1 MARTATGIDI
11 GSATAKLLRGEV
23 KGNSFVVTGFALAA
37 NPDGTLESGWH
48 ALEPGFKPTACRIG
62 LTGRDVNARY
72 TRVPRVPDWQL
83 RKLMKFEAAE
93 IGGQSESTVASDFN
107 VLPEIPEIEGE
118 DVVVLCMARE
128 ALLDTHMNGLA
139 GLKGKL
145 DAFTPNAIAL
155 YNAFLRYGVVMEDTV
170 LVANIG
176 RENIDV
182 ILVRGTDLLFA
193 RNLSG
198 GSKLFDDTLAQRFG
212 ISEARAAEFKE
223 QKGSLTA
230 RTGAG
235 DPNVEKATHAMMAP
249 AGQLLSLLQS
259 TVVFCKSQIKLSTLK
274 LDRVFLCGGGAALDG
289 LSAYLSSGLGVPCEL
304 FDPFVVV
311 DVSKLDAESA
321 ELLEEHRLEAVV
333 ALGLATSASDPDAY
347 TIEILPE
354 SVRKRRDF
362 VQGKLFLVASAVLA
376 ALYLGLYAWKQSR
389 NLGVARAEAQSLEAR
404 FRKAKSND
412 QQTEALL
419 AENEALAAFA
429 VELHELAGSGEQLA
443 RTFAAVEQHLPPD
456 FWFDQMTTSWGKDED
471 LGVPVGE
478 ELPIL
483 RLRGRA
489 REGTDAPSE
498 LFEEFVGSLRRS
510 LPEGRIKERMN
521 DTQSLF
527 TIDLT
532 MVAPPAPPAPPE
544 EGAEDGEGDEAV
556 GAAGSAESAG
566 EEG

>member
-11 GSATAKLLRGEV
+11 GSSTAKLLRGEV
-23 KGNSFVVTGFALAA
+23 KGNSFLVTGFALAA
-37 NPDGTLESGWH
+37 NPDGTLEGGWQ
-48 ALEPGFKPTACRIG
+48 ALEPGFKPSVCRIG

-93 IGGQSESTVASDFN
+93 IGGQGESTVASDFN

-128 ALLDTHMNGLA
+128 SLLETHMDGLEA
-139 GLKGKL
+139 LGGKL
-145 DAFTPNAIAL
+145 DGFTPNAIAL

-170 LVANIG
+170 LVANVG

-212 ISEARAAEFKE
+212 INAARAAEFKE
-223 QKGSLTA
+223 QKGSLGA
-230 RTGAG
+230 RAG
-235 DPNVEKATHAMMAP
+235 STDPNVEKATHAMMAP

-274 LDRVFLCGGGAALDG
+274 LDRVLLCGGGAALDG
-289 LSAYLSSGLGVPCEL
+289 LCAYLSNGLGVPCEL

-311 DVSKLDAESA
+311 DSTKLDPEDA
-321 ELLEEHRLEAVV
+321 ELLEKHRLEAVV
-333 ALGLATSASDPDAY
+333 VLGLATSASDPEAY
-347 TIEILPE
+347 AIEILPE
-354 SVRKRRDF
+354 RVRKKRHF
-362 VQGKLFLVASAVLA
+362 VQGTLFLVASGILA
-376 ALYLGLYAWKQSR
+376 LLYLGLYAWEQNRS
-389 NLGVARAEAQSLEAR
+389 LSTARAEAQSLEAR
-404 FRKAKSND
+404 FRKAKGND

-419 AENEALAAFA
+419 AENEALAGFA
-429 VELHELAGSGEQLA
+429 TELQELAGSGEQLA
-443 RTFAAVEQHLPPD
+443 RALAAVEQHLPPD
-456 FWFDQMTTSWGKDED
+456 FWLDQMTANWGKDED
-471 LGVPVGE
+471 LGVPPGE

-489 REGTDAPSE
+489 REGTDTPSV
-498 LFEEFVGSLRRS
+498 LFEEFVASLRRD
-510 LPEGRIKERMN
+510 LPAARVKERMN

-532 MVAPPAPPAPPE
+532 MVAPPAPAAQ
-544 EGAEDGEGDEAV
+544 AEDGAEGATGPE
-556 GAAGSAESAG
+556 EPAG